1 MTIDKLE
8 LENGEVAPT
17 ILRKPRIR
25 EEGKAVA
32 IVSPHFH
39 LSISLFSVI
48 AAIRRP
54 DDGNRLLFE
63 CQLISRPRPTVKWY
77 KENRQITDY
86 DQRISTKLK
95 EFSPNRY
102 LATLDIN
109 DVVGID
115 AGIYRIHAVNMQGDV
130 SASINL
136 NFTRTDVFFLA
147 ALSLTAP

>member
-1 MTIDKLE
+1 MTIENE
-8 LENGEVAPT
+8 LENEVAPT
-17 ILRKPRIR
+17 ILRKPRIK
-25 EEGKAVA
+25 EE
-32 IVSPHFH
+32 
-39 LSISLFSVI
+39 
-48 AAIRRP
+48 
-54 DDGNRLLFE
+54 DDGNRLLFQ

-86 DQRISTKLK
+86 DQRISMRLK

-115 AGIYRIHAVNMQGDV
+115 AGVYKIHCINKQGDV

-136 NFTRTDVFFLA
+136 NFTRMYFML
-147 ALSLTAP
+147 

>member
-1 MTIDKLE
+1 MVRWRPPYCANLE
-8 LENGEVAPT
+8 FE
-17 ILRKPRIR
+17 RKVIELAADFYQSRT
-25 EEGKAVA
+25 EG
-32 IVSPHFH
+32 SFYLPYP
-39 LSISLFSVI
+39 SSL
-48 AAIRRP
+48 

-86 DQRISTKLK
+86 DQRITTKLK
-95 EFSPNRY
+95 EFQPNRY

-115 AGIYRIHAVNMQGDV
+115 AGVYRIHAVNMQGDV

-136 NFTRTDVFFLA
+136 NFTRNAFFL
-147 ALSLTAP
+147 LF